1 MADMRTTQDRA
12 EGERV
17 AQALLSGAG
26 FSAFT
31 FSTGFS
37 LRFSRDRPGSFLGH
51 PLPTEVELDLD
62 GRWWLDDEQ
71 EWKAKIARLA
81 PEGAVEPDEPVQA
94 YELAA
99 LRWTEGTAVVSVVVS
114 GGMISVRFENGRLLT
129 ATGDTEDDGRA
140 WTLREA
146 GVAENSTMWSVCSEG
161 GLVFVRAPG

>member
-1 MADMRTTQDRA
+1 MADMRTKQDDA

-17 AQALLSGAG
+17 AEALLSGTG

-51 PLPTEVELDLD
+51 PLPAEVELDLD

-71 EWKAKIARLA
+71 QWKAKVAHLA

-99 LRWTEGTAVVSVVVS
+99 LRWTKGTAVVSVVVS
-114 GGMISVRFENGRLLT
+114 AGMISVRFENGRLLT
-129 ATGDTEDDGRA
+129 ATGNAEDDGRA
-140 WTLREA
+140 WTLKEA
-146 GVAENSTMWSVCSEG
+146 GVAEKSTRWSVCSERG
-161 GLVFVRAPG
+161 VIFVRAPC